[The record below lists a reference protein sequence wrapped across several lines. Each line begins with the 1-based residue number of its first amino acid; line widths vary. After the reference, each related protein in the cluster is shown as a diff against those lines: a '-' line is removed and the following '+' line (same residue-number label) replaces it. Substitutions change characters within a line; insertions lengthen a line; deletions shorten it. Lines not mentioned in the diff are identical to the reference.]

1 MQELPKEYI
10 EQFKKQFPNAFFL
23 SYDTAALTHF
33 LQEKDFMDAGEK
45 VEKLEKPGEGNMNF
59 VVRAITN
66 QRSFIVKQARP
77 WVEKYPQIH
86 APVNRNK
93 AETAYYKVIKSNSLL
108 ESFSPLLLFSDK
120 KHFIAIYSDLGNSR
134 DFTHLY
140 EPEQI
145 FLDKPLNKLLAYL
158 SELHAL
164 EIKDFPENKA
174 MRELNHEHIF
184 KYPFVQDNGFDLNG
198 IQDGLEEVA
207 LKYKTDLAVKE
218 KTTYLGD
225 LYLSKGKSLIHG
237 DFYPGSWVA
246 NKTGIKVIDPEF
258 SFLGYAEF
266 DIGVLIAHLYLV
278 GQGVDTIQH
287 VLNHYIKPTYFDIK
301 LVAGFAGTEIMRR
314 LLGVAQLPL
323 PFSLEKKE
331 EILVKASNWLLNDEI
346 VLE

>member
-1 MQELPKEYI
+1 MQELPKEYT
-10 EQFKKQFPNAFFL
+10 EQFKKQFPDAFFL
-23 SYDTAALTHF
+23 SYDAAALTQF
-33 LQEKDFMDAGEK
+33 LQEKDFLDASEK
-45 VEKLEKPGEGNMNF
+45 VERLEKPGEGNMNF

-66 QRSFIVKQARP
+66 QRTFIVKQARP
-77 WVEKYPQIH
+77 WVEKYPQIP

-93 AETAYYKVIKSNSLL
+93 AETAYYKVIRSNSLL

-120 KHFIAIYSDLGNSR
+120 KHFIAVYSDLGNSK

-145 FLDKPLNKLLAYL
+145 FQAKPLNKLLVYL
-158 SELHAL
+158 GELHTL

-184 KYPFVQDNGFDLNG
+184 KYPFSQDNGFDLNG
-198 IQDGLEEVA
+198 VHEGLEDVA
-207 LKYKTDLAVKE
+207 LKYKTDLDIKE
-218 KTTYLGD
+218 KTTYLGN
-225 LYLSKGKSLIHG
+225 LYLSKGNCLIHG

-246 NKTGIKVIDPEF
+246 NETGIKVIDPEF
-258 SFLGYAEF
+258 SFLGHAEF
-266 DIGVLIAHLYLV
+266 DIGVLLAHLYLA

-287 VLNHYIKPTYFDIK
+287 ALDHYIKPTGFDMK

-314 LLGVAQLPL
+314 LLGVAQLHL
-323 PFSLEKKE
+323 PFSLEEKQK
-331 EILVKASNWLLNDEI
+331 ILEKASNWVLNDEI